1 MDRRAECWN
10 RRLKREDKHL
20 VKVEE
25 NDLVLKEKE
34 QEQGNE
40 YILLT

>member
-10 RRLKREDKHL
+10 RRLKKSQALKD
-20 VKVEE
+20 KVEE
-25 NDLVLKEKE
+25 NDLVLKDEE

-40 YILLT
+40 YILIT

>member
-10 RRLKREDKHL
+10 RRLKKRQALGD
-20 VKVEE
+20 KVEK
-25 NDLVLKEKE
+25 NDLVLKDEE

>member
-1 MDRRAECWN
+1 MDRRAECWD
-10 RRLKREDKHL
+10 RRLKERQALGD
-20 VKVEE
+20 KVEK
-25 NDLVLKEKE
+25 NDLVLKDEE